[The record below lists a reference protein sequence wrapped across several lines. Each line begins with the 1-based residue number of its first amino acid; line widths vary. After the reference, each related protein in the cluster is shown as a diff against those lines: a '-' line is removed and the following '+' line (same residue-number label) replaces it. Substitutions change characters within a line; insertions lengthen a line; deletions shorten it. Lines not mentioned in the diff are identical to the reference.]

1 MSRDSLGRFKPGST
15 GNPHGRPRK
24 AVREISH
31 EQVRKDFFEVDNEE
45 VEINESGVRRKI
57 PLGIAIVK
65 QLAGKAARGD
75 IRAIVEYNKLRNR
88 YVADFVDD
96 QLALMEQC
104 LKSEKLARQMPEDV
118 TDEYL
123 EGIQR
128 ARAMLAP
135 GFKY

>member
-24 AVREISH
+24 VVREISN

-45 VEINESGVRRKI
+45 VEISEGGARRKI
-57 PLGIAIVK
+57 PLGIAVVK
-65 QLAGKAARGD
+65 QLARKAAGGD
-75 IRAIVEYNKLRNR
+75 IRAIIEYNKLRNR

-104 LKSEKLARQMPEDV
+104 IKSEKLAKEMPEDV

-123 EGIQR
+123 EDIRR